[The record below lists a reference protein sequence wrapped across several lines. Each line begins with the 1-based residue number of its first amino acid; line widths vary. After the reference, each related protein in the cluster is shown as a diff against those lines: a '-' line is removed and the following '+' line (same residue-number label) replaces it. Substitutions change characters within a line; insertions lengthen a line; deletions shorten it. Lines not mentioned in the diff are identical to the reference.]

1 MSAVALFG
9 VVVSREFAGLD
20 DWIKSSKTCERREG
34 FHDSVV
40 PADAGLGFRLH
51 APMVVR
57 GAFDVVELVLADA
70 VQRHGWWWYVET
82 SAYRNSELIIEQLT
96 LRIFRETCQPVV
108 SAAATTRLN
117 ADALVRACLCGGHVL
132 FGEFVVVVGREFV
145 LQSGD
150 VCVAVRCPEPG
161 WRGWK

>member
-1 MSAVALFG
+1 M
-9 VVVSREFAGLD
+9 
-20 DWIKSSKTCERREG
+20 
-34 FHDSVV
+34 

-51 APMVVR
+51 APVIVGR
-57 GAFDVVELVLADA
+57 AIYVVELVLADA

-82 SAYRNSELIIEQLT
+82 SAYRNSELIIKQLT

-108 SAAATTRLN
+108 SAAATTGLN
-117 ADALVRACLCGGHVL
+117 ADTLVRACLCGGGHVL
-132 FGEFVVVVGREFV
+132 FGEFVVVVGGEFV